1 MRCLNLPGQCKEL
14 KQSLVNY
21 GIPDIT
27 GANLGT
33 AQDREEF
40 CRLLEAVIRQYE
52 PRFKTV
58 TVQPTANAE
67 AQDRT
72 FRFRI
77 DALLMAEPAPEPI
90 VFDSELRPGSGDFAV
105 KEASE

>member
-1 MRCLNLPGQCKEL
+1 MRVRCLNLPGQCKEL

-40 CRLLEAVIRQYE
+40 RRLL
-52 PRFKTV
+52 
-58 TVQPTANAE
+58 
-67 AQDRT
+67 
-72 FRFRI
+72 
-77 DALLMAEPAPEPI
+77 
-90 VFDSELRPGSGDFAV
+90 
-105 KEASE
+105 